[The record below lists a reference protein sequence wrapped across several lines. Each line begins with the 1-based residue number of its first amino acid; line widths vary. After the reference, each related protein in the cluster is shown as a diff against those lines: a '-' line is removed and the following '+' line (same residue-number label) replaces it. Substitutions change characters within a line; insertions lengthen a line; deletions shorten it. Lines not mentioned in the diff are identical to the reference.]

1 MMSALFPDI
10 EEEVLSMILTSHDGD
25 VNAAAEFLLATS
37 ARPDGRT
44 FSARAPIVTQSA
56 DKPHGSTPQASDAG
70 TRRRAPIPKDQQGDG
85 SVTNASHIY
94 DCALANKLLPPG
106 TLPKEQQRALDRF
119 LTSTPN
125 LQSRPAPAPG
135 ATLAGIRTATTC
147 STARS

>member
-1 MMSALFPDI
+1 
-10 EEEVLSMILTSHDGD
+10 

-94 DCALANKLLPPG
+94 DCALANQLLPPG

-125 LQSRPAPAPG
+125 HQSRPAPAPG